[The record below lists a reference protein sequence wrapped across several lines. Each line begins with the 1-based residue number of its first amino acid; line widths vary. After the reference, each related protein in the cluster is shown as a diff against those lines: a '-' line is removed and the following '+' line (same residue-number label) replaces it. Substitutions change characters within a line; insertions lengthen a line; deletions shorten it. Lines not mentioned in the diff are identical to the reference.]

1 MNFNINKIILWL
13 KNGKI
18 RELEFKPNK
27 INLITGG
34 SHTGKSA
41 ILEIV
46 DYCFFSSKSRISE
59 SMINENVLWYGI
71 NISVNDKNYT
81 IVRESL
87 SEGKVS
93 DNYYFSSF
101 GEIPLI
107 VDSNNSE
114 NAIKSILETE
124 FKIDRDA
131 KFPTSYGS
139 NYIKAGTKISLR
151 YFLMFNT
158 ISGNIIEN
166 DEGVFFDKQ
175 NDIRYK
181 EALPRIFDLALG
193 IETVE
198 NILKSEKKAE
208 LENQLAKLIRKNK
221 AISSKASDFNQERVE
236 ILQKAK
242 EHNVVRDDAKIDE
255 VIVDL
260 NKAIQGFENEPT
272 TNSEKEIL
280 ESSFYSLQRKI
291 RNLKQ
296 FSTEYSKYKRS
307 IKNLDDS
314 LKPIEFLREKDSEI
328 IKTSIFEQL
337 LTSYTKDLT
346 KIRKSYSNNT
356 PIDRQVN
363 DNIKDLEKEL
373 EIIKSKLDL
382 LPKENKSFESE
393 KEKYFFLGQM
403 KSKLEIFSTDS
414 SSVLTS
420 YDEEIGALQLEI
432 EQLIIVNTEDKR
444 ELTIKLTEEIIS
456 EYIKESDKALAN
468 YSTYQP
474 VFDYKN
480 KTLLLRKPKTS
491 YIENVGS
498 SSNHMFLHL
507 FFSLAMHEVIFQNQ
521 SPFVAPF
528 LIIDQPSRPYYGT
541 NGKRKTENPESDDYK
556 IKKAF
561 ELLDRF
567 IETRKSNSGKFQM
580 IVLEHIPIETVS
592 NLKNI
597 HIVGEFFDGNALIP
611 NSYIE

>member
-27 INLITGG
+27 VNLITGG

-41 ILEIV
+41 IIEIV
-46 DYCFFSSKSRISE
+46 DYCLFSSKSRISE

-71 NISVNDKNYT
+71 NISVNDKKYT
-81 IVRESL
+81 IARESL
-87 SEGKVS
+87 SKGKVS

-101 GEIPLI
+101 GETPS
-107 VDSNNSE
+107 VVTTNNSE
-114 NAIKSILETE
+114 IALKSILETE

-139 NYIKAGTKISLR
+139 NYIKAGSKISLR

-175 NDIRYK
+175 NEIRYR

-208 LENQLAKLIRKNK
+208 LENLLSKVLRKKN
-221 AISSKASDFNQERVE
+221 AISSKASDFHKERIE

-242 EHNVVRDDAKIDE
+242 EYNVVRHDTNADE
-255 VIVDL
+255 IIPEIT
-260 NKAIQGFENEPT
+260 KAIQGLENEPT
-272 TNSEKEIL
+272 TDSEREKL
-280 ESSFYSLQRKI
+280 KSSFYSIQRKI
-291 RNLKQ
+291 RNLKK
-296 FSTEYSKYKRS
+296 FSSEYNTYKNS
-307 IKNLDDS
+307 LKILDDS
-314 LKPIEFLREKDSEI
+314 LKPIEFLKEKDSEI
-328 IKTSIFEQL
+328 IKTSIFERI

-373 EIIKSKLDL
+373 EITKSKLDL
-382 LPKENKSFESE
+382 LPSENKSFENE

-403 KSKLEIFSTDS
+403 KSKLEIFSVDS
-414 SSVLTS
+414 LPMSTS
-420 YDEEIGALQLEI
+420 YEEEIKALQSII
-432 EQLIIVNTEDKR
+432 EQLIVENTEKKR
-444 ELTIKLTEEIIS
+444 ELTIKLIEEIIG
-456 EYIKESDKALAN
+456 EYISESGEALAN

-480 KTLLLRKPKTS
+480 KTLLLRRPKTS

-541 NGKRKTENPESDDYK
+541 NGQRKADDPKSDDYK

-561 ELLDRF
+561 KLLDSF
-567 IETRKSNSGKFQM
+567 IETRKKNNGNFQM
-580 IVLEHIPIETVS
+580 IVLEHIPTEMVS
-592 NLKNI
+592 DLKNI
-597 HIVGEFFDGNALIP
+597 YIVDEFFDGNALIP
-611 NSYIE
+611 KSYIE

>member
-1 MNFNINKIILWL
+1 MNFNINKIVLWL

-18 RELEFKPNK
+18 REIEFKPNK
-27 INLITGG
+27 VNLITGG

-59 SMINENVLWYGI
+59 DTINENILWYGI

-81 IVRESL
+81 IARESL

-93 DNYYFSSF
+93 NNYYFSSF

-107 VDSNNSE
+107 VISNNSE

-131 KFPTSYGS
+131 KFPTNFGS

-166 DEGVFFDKQ
+166 DEDIFFDKQ
-175 NDIRYK
+175 NDTRYK
-181 EALPRIFDLALG
+181 EALPRIFDLAVG

-198 NILKSEKKAE
+198 NILKREKKAE
-208 LENQLAKLIRKNK
+208 LENQLAKLKRKNN
-221 AISSKASDFNQERVE
+221 AISSKTSDFNQEHVE

-242 EHNVVRDDAKIDE
+242 EHNVIREDAKVDE
-255 VIVDL
+255 VIVEL
-260 NKAIQGFENEPT
+260 NKAIQGFENKFI
-272 TNSEKEIL
+272 TNSDKEKL
-280 ESSFYSLQRKI
+280 ESLFYTLQRKI

-296 FSTEYSKYKRS
+296 FSSEYNKYKSS

-337 LTSYTKDLT
+337 VTSYTKDLT
-346 KIRKSYSNNT
+346 SIRKSYSNNT

-363 DNIKDLEKEL
+363 DNVKDLEKEL

-382 LPKENKSFESE
+382 FPKENKSFESE
-393 KEKYFFLGQM
+393 REKYFFLGQM
-403 KSKLEIFSTDS
+403 QSKLEIFSSES
-414 SSVLTS
+414 SHIVIS
-420 YDEEIGALQLEI
+420 YDEQIGVLEAEI
-432 EQLIIVNTEDKR
+432 EQLIILNTEEKR
-444 ELTIKLTEEIIS
+444 ELTIKLTEEIII

-480 KTLLLRKPKTS
+480 KSLLLRKPKTS
-491 YIENVGS
+491 HIENVGS

-507 FFSLAMHEVIFQNQ
+507 FFSLAMHEVIFQNK

-541 NGKRKTENPESDDYK
+541 NGKRKTDDPESDEYK

-561 ELLDRF
+561 ELLNRF
-567 IETRKSNSGKFQM
+567 IETRKSNNGNFQM
-580 IVLEHIPIETVS
+580 IVLEHIPIDTVS

-597 HIVGEFFDGNALIP
+597 HIVEEFFDGNALIP
-611 NSYIE
+611 KSYIE

>member
-1 MNFNINKIILWL
+1 MNFNINKIVLWL
-13 KNGKI
+13 NNGKI
-18 RELEFKPNK
+18 REIEFKPNK
-27 INLITGG
+27 VNLITGG

-59 SMINENVLWYGI
+59 DTINENILWYGI

-81 IVRESL
+81 IARESL

-93 DNYYFSSF
+93 NNYYFSSF

-107 VDSNNSE
+107 VVSNNSE

-131 KFPTSYGS
+131 KFPTNYGS

-175 NDIRYK
+175 NDIKYK

-198 NILKSEKKAE
+198 NILKSERKAE
-208 LENQLAKLIRKNK
+208 LENHLAKLIRKNK
-221 AISSKASDFNQERVE
+221 TISSKASDFNQERVE

-242 EHNVVRDDAKIDE
+242 EHNVVRDDAKVDE
-255 VIVDL
+255 VFVEI
-260 NKAIQGFENEPT
+260 NKAIQGFETEPA
-272 TNSEKEIL
+272 TNSEKEKL

-296 FSTEYSKYKRS
+296 FSTEYNKYKSS

-337 LTSYTKDLT
+337 VTSYTKDLT
-346 KIRKSYSNNT
+346 TIRKSYGNNT

-363 DNIKDLEKEL
+363 DNVKDLKEKL
-373 EIIKSKLDL
+373 EIIKSKLNL

-393 KEKYFFLGQM
+393 REKYFFLGQV
-403 KSKLEIFSTDS
+403 KSKLEIFSSES
-414 SSVLTS
+414 SPILTS
-420 YDEEIGALQLEI
+420 YDEEIAVLEAEI
-432 EQLIIVNTEDKR
+432 EQLIILNTEEKR

-456 EYIKESDKALAN
+456 EYIKESDNALAN

-541 NGKRKTENPESDDYK
+541 NGKRKTDDQASDDYK

-567 IETRKSNSGKFQM
+567 IETRKSNNGDFQM
-580 IVLEHIPIETVS
+580 IVLEHIPIETVT

-597 HIVGEFFDGNALIP
+597 HIVEEFFDGNALIP
-611 NSYIE
+611 KSYIE

>member
-1 MNFNINKIILWL
+1 MNFNINKIVLWL
-13 KNGKI
+13 KNGKV

-27 INLITGG
+27 VNLITGG

-41 ILEIV
+41 IIEIV
-46 DYCFFSSKSRISE
+46 DYCLFSSKSRISE

-71 NISVNDKNYT
+71 NISVNDKHYT
-81 IVRESL
+81 IARQSL
-87 SEGKVS
+87 LKGKVS

-101 GEIPLI
+101 GEIPL
-107 VDSNNSE
+107 VVVPNNSK

-198 NILKSEKKAE
+198 NILKIEKKAE
-208 LENQLAKLIRKNK
+208 LENELDKVIRKNN
-221 AISSKASDFNQERVE
+221 AIISKASDFDKERIE

-242 EHNVVRDDAKIDE
+242 EHNVIREDANYDD
-255 VIVDL
+255 VIAEL
-260 NKAIQGFENEPT
+260 NKAIKGFENQPT
-272 TNSEKEIL
+272 SNSERETL
-280 ESSFYSLQRKI
+280 ESSFYSTQRKI

-296 FSTEYSKYKRS
+296 FSSEYTKYKSS
-307 IKNLDDS
+307 IKNLHDS

-328 IKTSIFEQL
+328 IKTSIFDQIV
-337 LTSYTKDLT
+337 TSYTKDLT
-346 KIRKSYSNNT
+346 KIRKSFIDNT
-356 PIDRQVN
+356 PIDIQVN
-363 DNIKDLEKEL
+363 DNIKHLENNL
-373 EIIKSKLDL
+373 EIIKSKLEL
-382 LPKENKSFESE
+382 LPRENKSFEND

-403 KSKLEIFSTDS
+403 KSKLEIFSADS
-414 SSVLTS
+414 LSMSTS
-420 YDEEIGALQLEI
+420 YEEKIKALQI
-432 EQLIIVNTEDKR
+432 AIADLIVANTEEKR
-444 ELTIKLTEEIIS
+444 ELTIKLIEEIIS
-456 EYIKESDKALAN
+456 EYMSKSGEALAN
-468 YSTYQP
+468 YSAYHP

-480 KTLLLRKPKTS
+480 KTLLLRRPKTS

-507 FFSLAMHEVIFQNQ
+507 FFSLAMHEVIFQNH

-541 NGKRKTENPESDDYK
+541 NGERKTDDPKSDDYK

-561 ELLDRF
+561 ELLDSF
-567 IETRKSNSGKFQM
+567 IETRKKNNGNFQM

-592 NLKNI
+592 DLKNI
-597 HIVGEFFDGNALIP
+597 YIVDEFFDGNALIP
-611 NSYIE
+611 KSYIE

>member
-1 MNFNINKIILWL
+1 MNFNINKIVLWL
-13 KNGKI
+13 NNGKI

-27 INLITGG
+27 VNLITGG

-41 ILEIV
+41 ILEII

-59 SMINENVLWYGI
+59 DTINENILWYGI

-81 IVRESL
+81 IARESL
-87 SEGKVS
+87 VEGKVS
-93 DNYYFSSF
+93 NNYYFSSF

-107 VDSNNSE
+107 VVSNNSE

-131 KFPTSYGS
+131 KFPTNYGS

-221 AISSKASDFNQERVE
+221 TISSKASDFNQERVQ

-242 EHNVVRDDAKIDE
+242 EHNVVRDDTKVDE
-255 VIVDL
+255 VIVEI
-260 NKAIQGFENEPT
+260 NKAIHGFETEPT
-272 TNSEKEIL
+272 TNSDKEKL
-280 ESSFYSLQRKI
+280 EASFYSLQRKI

-296 FSTEYSKYKRS
+296 FSTEYSKYKSS

-337 LTSYTKDLT
+337 VTSYTKDLT
-346 KIRKSYSNNT
+346 TIRKSYSSNT

-363 DNIKDLEKEL
+363 DNVKDLEKEL
-373 EIIKSKLDL
+373 EVIKSKLDL
-382 LPKENKSFESE
+382 LPRENKSFESE
-393 KEKYFFLGQM
+393 REKYFFLGQV
-403 KSKLEIFSTDS
+403 KSKLEIFSS
-414 SSVLTS
+414 EPSPVLTS
-420 YDEEIGALQLEI
+420 YDEEIGALEAEL
-432 EQLIIVNTEDKR
+432 EQLIVLNTEEKR
-444 ELTIKLTEEIIS
+444 ELTVKLTEEIIS

-507 FFSLAMHEVIFQNQ
+507 FFSLAMHEVIFQNK

-541 NGKRKTENPESDDYK
+541 NGKRKTDNPESDDYK

-567 IETRKSNSGKFQM
+567 IGTRKSNNGDFQM
-580 IVLEHIPIETVS
+580 IVLEHIPIETVA

-597 HIVGEFFDGNALIP
+597 HIVEEFFDGNALIP
-611 NSYIE
+611 KSYIE

>member
-1 MNFNINKIILWL
+1 MNFNINKIVLWL
-13 KNGKI
+13 NNGKI

-27 INLITGG
+27 VNLITGG

-46 DYCFFSSKSRISE
+46 DYCLFSSKSRISE
-59 SMINENVLWYGI
+59 SMINENVMWYGI

-81 IVRESL
+81 IARESL

-131 KFPTSYGS
+131 KFPTTYRS

-208 LENQLAKLIRKNK
+208 LENQLAKIIRKNK
-221 AISSKASDFNQERVE
+221 AVNSKASDFNQEHIE

-242 EHNVVRDDAKIDE
+242 EHNVVRDDAKADE
-255 VIVDL
+255 VMVEL
-260 NKAIQGFENEPT
+260 NKAIQGFEIAPT
-272 TNSEKEIL
+272 TNSEKEKL

-291 RNLKQ
+291 RNLKL
-296 FSTEYSKYKRS
+296 FSSEYKKYKSS

-346 KIRKSYSNNT
+346 TIRRSYSINT

-373 EIIKSKLDL
+373 EIVKSKLDL

-393 KEKYFFLGQM
+393 REKYFFLGQM
-403 KSKLEIFSTDS
+403 KSKLEIFSTYS
-414 SSVLTS
+414 SSVLIS
-420 YDEEIGALQLEI
+420 YDEEIKALQEEI
-432 EQLIIVNTEDKR
+432 EQLIVVNTEQKR
-444 ELTIKLTEEIIS
+444 ELTIKLIEEIIV
-456 EYIKESDKALAN
+456 EYIKESEKALAN

-491 YIENVGS
+491 HIENVGS

-507 FFSLAMHEVIFQNQ
+507 FFSLAMHEVIFQNH

-567 IETRKSNSGKFQM
+567 IETRKSNRADFQM

-597 HIVGEFFDGNALIP
+597 HIVEEFFDGNALIP
-611 NSYIE
+611 ESYIE

>member
-1 MNFNINKIILWL
+1 MNFNINKIVLWL

-18 RELEFKPNK
+18 REIEFKPNK
-27 INLITGG
+27 VNLITGG

-59 SMINENVLWYGI
+59 DTINENILWYGI

-81 IVRESL
+81 IARESL

-93 DNYYFSSF
+93 NNYYFSSF
-101 GEIPLI
+101 GEIPLSLI
-107 VDSNNSE
+107 SNNSE

-131 KFPTSYGS
+131 KFPTNYGS

-166 DEGVFFDKQ
+166 DEGIFFDKQ
-175 NDIRYK
+175 NDTRYK
-181 EALPRIFDLALG
+181 EALPRIFDLAVG

-221 AISSKASDFNQERVE
+221 AVSSKTSDFNQERVA

-242 EHNVVRDDAKIDE
+242 EHNVVREDAKVDE
-255 VIVDL
+255 VIVEL
-260 NKAIQGFENEPT
+260 NKAIQGFETELT
-272 TNSEKEIL
+272 TNSDKEKL

-296 FSTEYSKYKRS
+296 FSSEYNKYKSS

-337 LTSYTKDLT
+337 VISYTKDLT
-346 KIRKSYSNNT
+346 SIRKSYSNNT

-363 DNIKDLEKEL
+363 DNVKELEKEL

-393 KEKYFFLGQM
+393 REKYFFLGQM
-403 KSKLEIFSTDS
+403 QSKLEIFSSEDS
-414 SSVLTS
+414 PILTS
-420 YDEEIGALQLEI
+420 YDEEIGALEAEI
-432 EQLIIVNTEDKR
+432 EQLIVLNTEEKR
-444 ELTIKLTEEIIS
+444 ELTIKLTEEIII

-480 KTLLLRKPKTS
+480 KSLLLRKPKTS
-491 YIENVGS
+491 HIENVGS

-507 FFSLAMHEVIFQNQ
+507 FFSLAMHEVIFQNK

-541 NGKRKTENPESDDYK
+541 NGKRKTDDPESDEYK

-561 ELLDRF
+561 ELLDKF
-567 IETRKSNSGKFQM
+567 IETRKSNNGDFQM
-580 IVLEHIPIETVS
+580 IVLEHIPIDTVS

-597 HIVGEFFDGNALIP
+597 HIVEEFFGGNALIP
-611 NSYIE
+611 KSYIE

>member
-1 MNFNINKIILWL
+1 MNFNINKIVLWL
-13 KNGKI
+13 NNGKI
-18 RELEFKPNK
+18 REIEFKPNK
-27 INLITGG
+27 VNLITGD
-34 SHTGKSA
+34 SNTGKSA

-46 DYCFFSSKSRISE
+46 DYCFFSSKSRISD

-81 IVRESL
+81 ITRESL

-107 VDSNNSE
+107 VVSNNSE

-221 AISSKASDFNQERVE
+221 AISSKASDFNQERIE

-242 EHNVVRDDAKIDE
+242 EHNVVRDDAKVDE
-255 VIVDL
+255 VIVEL
-260 NKAIQGFENEPT
+260 NKAIRGFETEPT
-272 TNSEKEIL
+272 TNSEKEKL
-280 ESSFYSLQRKI
+280 ESSYYSLQRKI

-296 FSTEYSKYKRS
+296 FSSEYNRYKSS

-328 IKTSIFEQL
+328 LKTSIFEQL
-337 LTSYTKDLT
+337 VTSYTKDLT
-346 KIRKSYSNNT
+346 IIRKSYSNNT

-363 DNIKDLEKEL
+363 DNVKDLETEL

-382 LPKENKSFESE
+382 LPKEYKSFESE
-393 KEKYFFLGQM
+393 REKYFFLGQV
-403 KSKLEIFSTDS
+403 KTKLEIFSTES

-420 YDEEIGALQLEI
+420 YDEEIVALEAEI
-432 EQLIIVNTEDKR
+432 EQLIVLNTEEKR

-456 EYIKESDKALAN
+456 EYIKESDQALAN
-468 YSTYQP
+468 YATYQP

-528 LIIDQPSRPYYGT
+528 LIIDQPSRPYFGT
-541 NGKRKTENPESDDYK
+541 NGKRKTDDPKSDDYK

-567 IETRKSNSGKFQM
+567 IETRKSNNGDFQM
-580 IVLEHIPIETVS
+580 IVLEHIPIETIT

-597 HIVGEFFDGNALIP
+597 HIVEEFFDGNALIP
-611 NSYIE
+611 KSYIE

>member
-1 MNFNINKIILWL
+1 MNFNINKIVLWL
-13 KNGKI
+13 NNGKI
-18 RELEFKPNK
+18 REIEFKPNK
-27 INLITGG
+27 VNLITGE
-34 SHTGKSA
+34 SNTGKSA

-46 DYCFFSSKSRISE
+46 DYCFFSSKSRISD
-59 SMINENVLWYGI
+59 SMINEHVLWYGI

-81 IVRESL
+81 IARESL

-107 VDSNNSE
+107 VISNNSE

-166 DEGVFFDKQ
+166 DEGIFFDKQ

-208 LENQLAKLIRKNK
+208 LETQLVKLIRKNK
-221 AISSKASDFNQERVE
+221 TLSSKGSDFNKEQVE

-242 EHNVVRDDAKIDE
+242 EHNVIREDVKADE
-255 VIVDL
+255 VIIEL
-260 NKAIQGFENEPT
+260 NKAIEGFETKPT
-272 TNSEKEIL
+272 TNSEKEKL
-280 ESSFYSLQRKI
+280 ESLFYSLQRKI
-291 RNLKQ
+291 RNLKL
-296 FSTEYSKYKRS
+296 FSSEYNKYKSS
-307 IKNLDDS
+307 IKNLEDS

-337 LTSYTKDLT
+337 VTSYTKDLT
-346 KIRKSYSNNT
+346 KIRMSYSNNT

-363 DNIKDLEKEL
+363 DNVKDLENEL

-382 LPKENKSFESE
+382 LPKENKSFKSE
-393 KEKYFFLGQM
+393 REKYFFLGQV
-403 KSKLEIFSTDS
+403 KSKLEIFSTES

-420 YDEEIGALQLEI
+420 YDKEIEALETEI
-432 EQLIIVNTEDKR
+432 EQLIVINTEEKR
-444 ELTIKLTEEIIS
+444 DLTIKLTEEIIS

-521 SPFVAPF
+521 APFVAPF
-528 LIIDQPSRPYYGT
+528 LIIDQPSRPYFGT
-541 NGKRKTENPESDDYK
+541 NGKRKTDDPESDDYK

-567 IETRKSNSGKFQM
+567 IEIRKSNNGDFQM

-597 HIVGEFFDGNALIP
+597 HIVEEFFDGNALIP
-611 NSYIE
+611 KSYLE

>member
-1 MNFNINKIILWL
+1 MNFHINKIVLWL

-18 RELEFKPNK
+18 REVDFKPNK
-27 INLITGG
+27 VNLITGG

-71 NISVNDKNYT
+71 NISVNDKTYT
-81 IVRESL
+81 IARQSL
-87 SEGKVS
+87 IEGKVS
-93 DNYYFSSF
+93 ENYYFSSF
-101 GEIPLI
+101 GETPP
-107 VDSNNSE
+107 VVESNNTA
-114 NAIKSILETE
+114 NAIKSIIETE
-124 FKIDRDA
+124 FSLDRDA

-139 NYIKAGTKISLR
+139 NYIKAGTKVSLR

-158 ISGNIIEN
+158 LSGNIIEN

-175 NDIRYK
+175 NEIRYK

-198 NILKSEKKAE
+198 NILKSEKKAD
-208 LENQLAKLIRKNK
+208 LEKQLAKLIRNNK
-221 AISSKASDFNQERVE
+221 AITTKATDFNQERVE
-236 ILQKAK
+236 VLRKAK
-242 EHNVVRDDAKIDE
+242 EYNIVRDDAKADE
-255 VIVDL
+255 VIVELD
-260 NKAIQGFENEPT
+260 KAIQGFETDPIT
-272 TNSEKEIL
+272 DSEKEGL

-291 RNLKQ
+291 RNLKR
-296 FSTEYSKYKRS
+296 FSSEYNKYKSS
-307 IKNLDDS
+307 IKNLSDS

-328 IKTSIFEQL
+328 LKTSIFEQL
-337 LTSYTKDLT
+337 VTSYTKDLT
-346 KIRKSYSNNT
+346 TIRKAYQKNT

-363 DNIKDLEKEL
+363 DNVKDLETEL
-373 EIIKSKLDL
+373 EVIKSKLDL
-382 LPKENKSFESE
+382 LPKDNKSFESE

-414 SSVLTS
+414 SSVIAS
-420 YDEEIGALQLEI
+420 YDEEIKALEEEI
-432 EQLIIVNTEDKR
+432 ELLIIVNTEEKR
-444 ELTIKLTEEIIS
+444 ELTIKLAEEIIS

-541 NGKRKTENPESDDYK
+541 NGKRRMDDPESDDYK

-567 IETRKSNSGKFQM
+567 ISTRVSNDGNFQM
-580 IVLEHIPIETVS
+580 IVFEHIPIDTVS
-592 NLKNI
+592 GLKNI
-597 HIVGEFFDGNALIP
+597 NIVEEFHDGNALIP
-611 NSYIE
+611 KSYLE

>member
-18 RELEFKPNK
+18 REIEFKPNK
-27 INLITGG
+27 VNLITGG
-34 SHTGKSA
+34 SNTGKSA

-46 DYCFFSSKSRISE
+46 DYCFFSSKCRISE

-81 IVRESL
+81 IARESL
-87 SEGKVS
+87 TEGEVS

-101 GEIPLI
+101 GEIPF
-107 VDSNNSE
+107 VVESNNSE

-221 AISSKASDFNQERVE
+221 AITSKASDFNQERVE
-236 ILQKAK
+236 ILRKAK
-242 EHNVVRDDAKIDE
+242 EHNVVRDDAKVDE
-255 VIVDL
+255 VIVEL
-260 NKAIQGFENEPT
+260 YKAIQGFETEPT
-272 TNSEKEIL
+272 TNSEKEKL

-296 FSTEYSKYKRS
+296 FSSEYNRYKSS

-314 LKPIEFLREKDSEI
+314 LKPIEFLRKKDYEI

-337 LTSYTKDLT
+337 VTSYTKDLT
-346 KIRKSYSNNT
+346 IIRKSYNKNT
-356 PIDRQVN
+356 PIDIQVN
-363 DNIKDLEKEL
+363 DNVKDLEKEL

-382 LPKENKSFESE
+382 LPKDNKSFESE
-393 KEKYFFLGQM
+393 REKYFFLGQV
-403 KSKLEIFSTDS
+403 KSKLEIFSPDS
-414 SSVLTS
+414 SSVITS
-420 YDEEIGALQLEI
+420 YHEEIEALQAEI
-432 EQLIIVNTEDKR
+432 EQLIVVNTEVKR
-444 ELTIKLTEEIIS
+444 GLTIKLTEEIIS
-456 EYIKESDKALAN
+456 EYIIESDKALAN

-541 NGKRKTENPESDDYK
+541 NGKRKTDDPESDDYK

-567 IETRKSNSGKFQM
+567 ISTRKSNNGNFQM
-580 IVLEHIPIETVS
+580 IVLEHIPIDTVS
-592 NLKNI
+592 GLKNI
-597 HIVGEFFDGNALIP
+597 NIVQEFHDGNALIP
-611 NSYIE
+611 KSYLE

>member
-13 KNGKI
+13 NNGKI
-18 RELEFKPNK
+18 RKIEFKPNK
-27 INLITGG
+27 VNLITGG

-46 DYCFFSSKSRISE
+46 DYCLFSSKSRISE
-59 SMINENVLWYGI
+59 SIINENVLWYGI

-81 IVRESL
+81 IARESL

-93 DNYYFSSF
+93 GKYYFSSL

-107 VDSNNSE
+107 VISNNSE
-114 NAIKSILETE
+114 NAVKSILETE

-221 AISSKASDFNQERVE
+221 AISSKASDFSQERVE

-242 EHNVVRDDAKIDE
+242 EYNVVRDDVKVDE
-255 VIVDL
+255 VIDEL
-260 NKAIQGFENEPT
+260 SKAIQGFETEPT
-272 TNSEKEIL
+272 SNSEKEKL

-296 FSTEYSKYKRS
+296 FYSEYNKYKNS
-307 IKNLDDS
+307 TKILVDS

-337 LTSYTKDLT
+337 VYSYTKDLT
-346 KIRKSYSNNT
+346 KIRKSYSKNT

-363 DNIKDLEKEL
+363 DNVKDLEKEL
-373 EIIKSKLDL
+373 EIIKTKLNL
-382 LPKENKSFESE
+382 LPKENKSFQSE
-393 KEKYFFLGQM
+393 REKYFFLGQV

-420 YDEEIGALQLEI
+420 YDEEIGAIQAEI
-432 EQLIIVNTEDKR
+432 EHLIIVNTEEKR

-521 SPFVAPF
+521 SPYVAPF
-528 LIIDQPSRPYYGT
+528 LILDQPSRPYYGT
-541 NGKRKTENPESDDYK
+541 NGQRKTDDPESDDYK

-567 IETRKSNSGKFQM
+567 IETRKSNNGNFQM
-580 IVLEHIPIETVS
+580 IVLEHIPIETVT

-597 HIVGEFFDGNALIP
+597 HIVEEFFDGNALIP
-611 NSYIE
+611 KTYIE

>member
-1 MNFNINKIILWL
+1 MTFNINKIVLWL
-13 KNGKI
+13 NNGKI
-18 RELEFKPNK
+18 RELEFMPNK
-27 INLITGG
+27 VNLITGG

-81 IVRESL
+81 IARESL

-107 VDSNNSE
+107 VASNSSE

-131 KFPTSYGS
+131 KFPTNYGS

-198 NILKSEKKAE
+198 NILKREKKAE

-242 EHNVVRDDAKIDE
+242 EHNVVRDDAKVDE
-255 VIVDL
+255 VIVEL
-260 NKAIQGFENEPT
+260 NKAIKGFETEPT
-272 TNSEKEIL
+272 KNSDKQKL
-280 ESSFYSLQRKI
+280 ESSLYSLQRKI

-296 FSTEYSKYKRS
+296 FSSEYNKYKSS

-337 LTSYTKDLT
+337 VTSYTKDLT
-346 KIRKSYSNNT
+346 TIRKSYSSNT

-363 DNIKDLEKEL
+363 DKIKDLEKEL

-393 KEKYFFLGQM
+393 REKYFFLGQV
-403 KSKLEIFSTDS
+403 KTKLEIFSSES
-414 SSVLTS
+414 SPVLTS
-420 YDEEIGALQLEI
+420 YEEEIRALEAEI
-432 EQLIIVNTEDKR
+432 EQLIVLNTEEKR
-444 ELTIKLTEEIIS
+444 DLTIKLTEEIIN
-456 EYIKESDKALAN
+456 EYIKESDNALAN

-507 FFSLAMHEVIFQNQ
+507 FFSLAMHEVIFKNH

-528 LIIDQPSRPYYGT
+528 LILDQPSRPYYGT
-541 NGKRKTENPESDDYK
+541 NGQRKTDDPESDDYK

-567 IETRKSNSGKFQM
+567 IETRKSNNGDFQM
-580 IVLEHIPIETVS
+580 IVLEHIPIETVN

-597 HIVGEFFDGNALIP
+597 HIVEEFFDGNALIP
-611 NSYIE
+611 KSYIE

>member
-1 MNFNINKIILWL
+1 MNFTINKIVLWL

-18 RELEFKPNK
+18 REVDFEPNK
-27 INLITGG
+27 VNIITGG

-71 NISVNDKNYT
+71 NISVNDKKYT
-81 IVRESL
+81 IAREAL
-87 SEGKVS
+87 IEGKVS
-93 DNYYFSSF
+93 DKYYFSSL
-101 GEIPLI
+101 GEIPL
-107 VDSNNSE
+107 VVESNNSE
-114 NAIKSILETE
+114 TAIKAILETE

-131 KFPTSYGS
+131 KFPTTYGS
-139 NYIKAGTKISLR
+139 NYIKSGTKISLR

-175 NDIRYK
+175 NEIRYK

-198 NILKSEKKAE
+198 NILKSEKKAD
-208 LENQLAKLIRKNK
+208 LEKQLAKLIRKNK
-221 AISSKASDFNQERVE
+221 ALASKTTDFNNERVE
-236 ILQKAK
+236 ILRKAK
-242 EHNVVRDDAKIDE
+242 EYNVVSDE
-255 VIVDL
+255 TKTEEVTFELD
-260 NKAIQGFENEPT
+260 KAIQGFETEPT
-272 TNSEKEIL
+272 TNSEREKL

-291 RNLKQ
+291 RNLKR
-296 FSTEYSKYKRS
+296 FSSEYNKYKNS
-307 IKNLDDS
+307 VKNLNDS

-328 IKTSIFEQL
+328 IKTSIFEEL
-337 LTSYTKDLT
+337 VTSYTKDLKT
-346 KIRKSYSNNT
+346 IRQIYQTNT
-356 PIDRQVN
+356 PIDRQVK
-363 DNIKDLEKEL
+363 DNVKDLEAEL

-382 LPKENKSFESE
+382 FPKDNKSFENE

-403 KSKLEIFSTDS
+403 KSKLEIFSTNPV
-414 SSVLTS
+414 SVITS
-420 YDEEIGALQLEI
+420 YDEEIAGLKEEI
-432 EQLIIVNTEDKR
+432 EQLIITNTEEKR
-444 ELTIKLTEEIIS
+444 ELTIKLVEEIIS
-456 EYIKESDKALAN
+456 DYIAESDKALAN

-480 KTLLLRKPKTS
+480 KALLLRKPKTS

-507 FFSLAMHEVIFQNQ
+507 FFSLAMHEVIFQNR

-541 NGKRKTENPESDDYK
+541 NGKRKTDAPESDDYK
-556 IKKAF
+556 IRKAF
-561 ELLDRF
+561 ELLNNF
-567 IETRKSNSGKFQM
+567 ITTRVENEGSFQM
-580 IVLEHIPIETVS
+580 IVLEHVPVETVS
-592 NLKNI
+592 GLKNI
-597 HIVGEFFDGNALIP
+597 NIVEEFRDGNALIP
-611 NSYIE
+611 ASFLE

>member
-18 RELEFKPNK
+18 REIEFKPNK
-27 INLITGG
+27 VNLITGG

-46 DYCFFSSKSRISE
+46 DYCFFSSKCRISE

-81 IVRESL
+81 IARESL
-87 SEGKVS
+87 TEGEVS
-93 DNYYFSSF
+93 DNYYFSSI
-101 GEIPLI
+101 GEIPFL
-107 VDSNNSE
+107 VESNNSE

-139 NYIKAGTKISLR
+139 NHIKAGTKISLR

-166 DEGVFFDKQ
+166 DEGIFFDKQ
-175 NDIRYK
+175 NNIRYK

-198 NILKSEKKAE
+198 NILKSEKKVE

-221 AISSKASDFNQERVE
+221 ALASKASDFNQERVE
-236 ILQKAK
+236 ILRKAK
-242 EHNVVRDDAKIDE
+242 EYNVVRDDAKVDE
-255 VIVDL
+255 VIVEL
-260 NKAIQGFENEPT
+260 NKAIQGFETEPT
-272 TNSEKEIL
+272 TNSEKENL

-296 FSTEYSKYKRS
+296 FSTEYNRYKSS

-337 LTSYTKDLT
+337 VISYTKYLT
-346 KIRKSYSNNT
+346 EIRKSYSTNT
-356 PIDRQVN
+356 PIDKQVK
-363 DNIKDLEKEL
+363 DNVKDLENEL
-373 EIIKSKLDL
+373 ETIKSKLDQ

-393 KEKYFFLGQM
+393 REKYFFLGQV
-403 KSKLEIFSTDS
+403 KSNLEIFSTDT
-414 SSVLTS
+414 SSVRAS
-420 YDEEIGALQLEI
+420 YDEEIEALQTEI
-432 EQLIIVNTEDKR
+432 EQLIVVNTEEKR

-456 EYIKESDKALAN
+456 EYIIESDKALAN

-507 FFSLAMHEVIFQNQ
+507 FFSLAMHEVIFQNY

-541 NGKRKTENPESDDYK
+541 NGKRKTDDPESDDYK

-567 IETRKSNSGKFQM
+567 IGTRKSNNGNFQM
-580 IVLEHIPIETVS
+580 IVLEHIPIDTVS
-592 NLKNI
+592 GLKNI
-597 HIVGEFFDGNALIP
+597 NIVEEFHDGNALIP
-611 NSYIE
+611 KSYLE

>member
-1 MNFNINKIILWL
+1 MNFSINKIVLWL
-13 KNGKI
+13 NNGKI
-18 RELEFKPNK
+18 RELEFMPNK
-27 INLITGG
+27 VNLITGG

-81 IVRESL
+81 IARESL

-93 DNYYFSSF
+93 DKYYFSSF

-107 VDSNNSE
+107 VISNNSE

-131 KFPTSYGS
+131 KFPTTYGS

-166 DEGVFFDKQ
+166 DEGIFFDKQ

-198 NILKSEKKAE
+198 NILKSEKKAD

-221 AISSKASDFNQERVE
+221 VISSKGSDFNQERVE
-236 ILQKAK
+236 ILRKAK
-242 EHNVVRDDAKIDE
+242 EHNVVRDDAKVDE
-255 VIVDL
+255 VIVEL
-260 NKAIQGFENEPT
+260 NKAIEGFETEPA
-272 TNSEKEIL
+272 TNLDKEKL

-296 FSTEYSKYKRS
+296 FSSEYNKYKSS

-337 LTSYTKDLT
+337 ITSYTKDLT

-363 DNIKDLEKEL
+363 DNVKDLEKEL
-373 EIIKSKLDL
+373 ETIKSKLDL

-393 KEKYFFLGQM
+393 REKYFFLGQV
-403 KSKLEIFSTDS
+403 KSKLEIFSSES
-414 SSVLTS
+414 SPVLTS
-420 YDEEIGALQLEI
+420 YDEEIDALETEI
-432 EQLIIVNTEDKR
+432 GQLIVLNTEEKR

-521 SPFVAPF
+521 SPFVAPL

-541 NGKRKTENPESDDYK
+541 NGKRKTDNPESDDYK

-567 IETRKSNSGKFQM
+567 IETRISSNGDFQI
-580 IVLEHIPIETVS
+580 IVLEHIPIETVTD
-592 NLKNI
+592 LKNI
-597 HIVGEFFDGNALIP
+597 HIVEEFFEGNALIP
-611 NSYIE
+611 KSYLE

>member
-13 KNGKI
+13 NNGKI
-18 RELEFKPNK
+18 RDIEFKPNK
-27 INLITGG
+27 VNLITGG

-59 SMINENVLWYGI
+59 DTINENILWYGI

-81 IVRESL
+81 IARESL

-93 DNYYFSSF
+93 NNYYFSSF
-101 GEIPLI
+101 GEIPLT
-107 VDSNNSE
+107 VVSNNSDD
-114 NAIKSILETE
+114 AIKSILETE

-131 KFPTSYGS
+131 KFPTNYGS

-208 LENQLAKLIRKNK
+208 LENQLAKLKRKNK

-242 EHNVVRDDAKIDE
+242 EHNVVRDDAKVDE
-255 VIVDL
+255 VFVEI
-260 NKAIQGFENEPT
+260 NKAIQGFETEPT
-272 TNSEKEIL
+272 TNSEKEKL

-296 FSTEYSKYKRS
+296 FSTEYNKYKSS

-337 LTSYTKDLT
+337 VTSYTKDLT
-346 KIRKSYSNNT
+346 TIRKSYGNKT

-363 DNIKDLEKEL
+363 DNVKDLEEKL

-393 KEKYFFLGQM
+393 REKYFFLGQV
-403 KSKLEIFSTDS
+403 KSKLEIFSSES
-414 SSVLTS
+414 SPILTS
-420 YDEEIGALQLEI
+420 YDEEIAVLEAEI
-432 EQLIIVNTEDKR
+432 EQLIVLNTDEKR

-456 EYIKESDKALAN
+456 EYIKESEKALAN

-474 VFDYKN
+474 VFDYKH

-507 FFSLAMHEVIFQNQ
+507 FFSLAMHEVISQNQ

-541 NGKRKTENPESDDYK
+541 NGKRKTDDPESDDYK

-567 IETRKSNSGKFQM
+567 IETRKSNNGNFQM
-580 IVLEHIPIETVS
+580 IVLEHIPIETVT

-597 HIVGEFFDGNALIP
+597 HIVEEFFDGNALIP
-611 NSYIE
+611 KSYIE

>member
-1 MNFNINKIILWL
+1 MNINKIVLWL
-13 KNGKI
+13 NNGKI
-18 RELEFKPNK
+18 REIEFKPNK
-27 INLITGG
+27 VNLITGE
-34 SHTGKSA
+34 SNTGKSA

-46 DYCFFSSKSRISE
+46 DYCFFSSKSRISD

-71 NISVNDKNYT
+71 NILVNDKNYT
-81 IVRESL
+81 IARKSL

-107 VDSNNSE
+107 VVSNNSE

-221 AISSKASDFNQERVE
+221 AISSKASDFNQEHIE

-242 EHNVVRDDAKIDE
+242 EHNVVRDDAKVDE
-255 VIVDL
+255 VIVEL
-260 NKAIQGFENEPT
+260 NKAIRGFETEPT
-272 TNSEKEIL
+272 TNSEKEKL
-280 ESSFYSLQRKI
+280 ESSYYSLQRKI

-296 FSTEYSKYKRS
+296 FSSEYNRYKSS

-328 IKTSIFEQL
+328 LKTSIFEQL
-337 LTSYTKDLT
+337 VTSYTKDLT
-346 KIRKSYSNNT
+346 IIRKSYSNNT

-363 DNIKDLEKEL
+363 DNVKDLETEL

-382 LPKENKSFESE
+382 LPKEYKSFESE
-393 KEKYFFLGQM
+393 REKYFFLGQV
-403 KSKLEIFSTDS
+403 KTKLEIFSTES

-420 YDEEIGALQLEI
+420 YDEEIVALEAEI
-432 EQLIIVNTEDKR
+432 EQLIVLNTEEKR

-456 EYIKESDKALAN
+456 EYIKESDQALAN
-468 YSTYQP
+468 YATYQP

-528 LIIDQPSRPYYGT
+528 LIIDQPSRPYFGT
-541 NGKRKTENPESDDYK
+541 NGKRKTDDPKSDDYK

-567 IETRKSNSGKFQM
+567 IETRKSNNGDFQM
-580 IVLEHIPIETVS
+580 IVLEHIPIETVT

-597 HIVGEFFDGNALIP
+597 HIVEEFFDGNALIP
-611 NSYIE
+611 KSYIE

>member
-1 MNFNINKIILWL
+1 MNFHINKIVLWL

-18 RELEFKPNK
+18 REVNFEPNK
-27 INLITGG
+27 VNIITGG

-41 ILEIV
+41 ILEII

-71 NISVNDKNYT
+71 NISVNDKTYT
-81 IVRESL
+81 IARKAL
-87 SEGKVS
+87 IEGKVS

-101 GEIPLI
+101 GEIPPKL
-107 VDSNNSE
+107 DSNNTSS
-114 NAIKSILETE
+114 AIKAILETE
-124 FKIDRDA
+124 FNIDRDA
-131 KFPTSYGS
+131 KFPISFGS
-139 NYIKAGTKISLR
+139 NYIKAGTKVSLR

-175 NDIRYK
+175 NELRYK

-198 NILKSEKKAE
+198 NILKSEKKAD
-208 LENQLAKLIRKNK
+208 LEKQLAKFIRKNK
-221 AISSKASDFNQERVE
+221 ATTSKATDFNQERVE
-236 ILQKAK
+236 VLRKAK
-242 EHNVVRDDAKIDE
+242 EYNVIRDNAKTDE
-255 VIVDL
+255 VIVEI
-260 NKAIQGFENEPT
+260 NKAIEGFEAESTPG
-272 TNSEKEIL
+272 SEREKL

-291 RNLKQ
+291 RNLKR
-296 FSTEYSKYKRS
+296 FSSEYNRYKSS
-307 IKNLDDS
+307 IKNLSDS

-328 IKTSIFEQL
+328 LKTSIFEQL
-337 LTSYTKDLT
+337 VTSYTKDLT
-346 KIRKSYSNNT
+346 TIRQAYRTNT

-363 DNIKDLEKEL
+363 DNVKDLESEL

-382 LPKENKSFESE
+382 LPKDNRSFNSE

-414 SSVLTS
+414 SSVKTS
-420 YDEEIGALQLEI
+420 YDEEIKALEEEI
-432 EQLIIVNTEDKR
+432 ERLIIVNTEEKR
-444 ELTIKLTEEIIS
+444 ELTIKLAEEIIS
-456 EYIKESDKALAN
+456 EYILESDKSLAN

-541 NGKRKTENPESDDYK
+541 NGKRKTDDPDSDDYK

-567 IETRKSNSGKFQM
+567 ISTRMSNNGNFQM
-580 IVLEHIPIETVS
+580 IVLEHIPIDTVS
-592 NLKNI
+592 GLKNI
-597 HIVGEFFDGNALIP
+597 NIVEVFHDGNALIP
-611 NSYIE
+611 KSYLE

>member
-1 MNFNINKIILWL
+1 MTFNINKIVLWL
-13 KNGKI
+13 NNGKI
-18 RELEFKPNK
+18 RELEFMPNK
-27 INLITGG
+27 VNLITGG

-81 IVRESL
+81 IARESL
-87 SEGKVS
+87 LEGKVS

-107 VDSNNSE
+107 VASNNSE

-198 NILKSEKKAE
+198 NILKREKKAE

-236 ILQKAK
+236 LLQKAK
-242 EHNVVRDDAKIDE
+242 EHNVVRDDAKVDE
-255 VIVDL
+255 VIVEL
-260 NKAIQGFENEPT
+260 NKAIKGFETEPT
-272 TNSEKEIL
+272 TNSDKEKL
-280 ESSFYSLQRKI
+280 ESSLYSLQRKI

-296 FSTEYSKYKRS
+296 FSSEYNKYKSS

-337 LTSYTKDLT
+337 VTSYTKDLT
-346 KIRKSYSNNT
+346 TIRKSYSSNT

-363 DNIKDLEKEL
+363 DNVKDLEKEL

-393 KEKYFFLGQM
+393 KEKYFFLGQV
-403 KSKLEIFSTDS
+403 KTKLEIFSSES
-414 SSVLTS
+414 SPVLTS
-420 YDEEIGALQLEI
+420 YDEETRALEGEI
-432 EQLIIVNTEDKR
+432 EQLIILNTEEKR

-507 FFSLAMHEVIFQNQ
+507 FFSLAMHEVIFKNH

-528 LIIDQPSRPYYGT
+528 LILDQPSRPYYGT
-541 NGKRKTENPESDDYK
+541 NGQRKTDDPESDDYK

-567 IETRKSNSGKFQM
+567 IETRKSNNGDFQM
-580 IVLEHIPIETVS
+580 IVLEHIPIETVT

-597 HIVGEFFDGNALIP
+597 HIVEEFFDGNALIP
-611 NSYIE
+611 KSYIE